1 MVVNVASQ
9 EVLSTGQMLLMV
21 FTSVGAVSI
30 VKLVLVNTLV
40 ANNTALGCW
49 LVRRSIGNEMEDFA
63 EENAGR
69 NDEADG
75 EVTSGHVNVYIVD
88 AMDADDANEN
98 CIMNIKLFQLLIKH
112 SKSTAVFMLLLALI
126 SLKRYY

>member
-40 ANNTALGCW
+40 ANNTALGC
-49 LVRRSIGNEMEDFA
+49 
-63 EENAGR
+63 
-69 NDEADG
+69 
-75 EVTSGHVNVYIVD
+75 
-88 AMDADDANEN
+88 
-98 CIMNIKLFQLLIKH
+98 
-112 SKSTAVFMLLLALI
+112 
-126 SLKRYY
+126 